1 MLAWP
6 AAPVAAAPTFAYPWP
21 DYSVIPVFFVP
32 TDWSVDDPEVRS
44 EAANLQAALV
54 EIRSFY
60 GRQNADWTFT
70 LNPLQVVQASGPKE
84 HYHIIWN
91 GRNIYEDGVEF
102 DGNMEHE
109 VVSELHARGFP
120 TPVAQNESGYSVLI
134 FVKGAGGWAGA
145 REFPSADGGW
155 AILGDFA
162 IDSINNELDENAYW
176 WSGQRRQIGAAAH
189 ELGHTFDLPHPD
201 AYGASFDSTILGA
214 FWDYPTPGLND
225 WERDHL
231 AIAKARFFQER
242 LGLLTETARV
252 QAGGVASSLGDQQV
266 GLMHGSAASLHADDG
281 RVLVLSS
288 VRADE
293 GFQATAYVRFEGVPN
308 DLVTFTVLDRDRT
321 STNAHRSIEAFN
333 EHSGWM
339 SLADGTA
346 ARRELATTAQSPAGA
361 PTLYVSGISSMS
373 SLVVR
378 VRYTAPHP
386 FVAFIDQ
393 LSLQVE
399 SLLPA
404 DGLPTAA
411 ETGTPSVGVMC
422 SCFDHR

>member
-1 MLAWP
+1 VLAATATLAWP

-21 DYSVIPVFFVP
+21 DYSLIPVFFVP

-44 EAANLQAALV
+44 EAANLRTALV

-70 LNPLQVVQASGPKE
+70 LNPLQVVQATGPKE

-120 TPVAQNESGYSVLI
+120 TPPAQNESGYSVLI
-134 FVKGAGGWAGA
+134 FVKGAGGWAGG
-145 REFPSADGGW
+145 REFQSADGGW

-176 WSGQRRQIGAAAH
+176 WSGRRRQIGAAAH

-214 FWDYPTPGLND
+214 WWNYPTPGLND

-231 AIAKARFFQER
+231 AIAKAPFFKER
-242 LGLLTETARV
+242 LGLPTETAWV
-252 QAGGVASSLGDQQV
+252 QAAGVATSSGDQLE
-266 GLMHGSAASLHADDG
+266 GLITHGSAASLHADDG
-281 RVLVLSS
+281 DLLVLSS
-288 VRADE
+288 VRIDE
-293 GFQATAYVRFEGVPN
+293 GFQGTAYVRFEGVPN

-333 EHSGWM
+333 EQFGWV
-339 SLADGTA
+339 SLAEGTA
-346 ARRELATTAQSPAGA
+346 GRREVATTAHSPTGA
-361 PTLYVSGISSMS
+361 PTLHVSGISGTGD
-373 SLVVR
+373 LLVR

-393 LSLQVE
+393 LSLQIE
-399 SLLPA
+399 TLSPA
-404 DGLPTAA
+404 D
-411 ETGTPSVGVMC
+411 
-422 SCFDHR
+422 